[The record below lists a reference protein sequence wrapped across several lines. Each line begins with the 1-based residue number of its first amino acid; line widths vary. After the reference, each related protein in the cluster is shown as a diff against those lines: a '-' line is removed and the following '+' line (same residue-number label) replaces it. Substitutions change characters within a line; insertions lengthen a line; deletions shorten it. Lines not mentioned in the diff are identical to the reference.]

1 MVDIK
6 RLQGS
11 INDLMGVMASASAR
25 QDSVP
30 EVDTLVRTAVYLSAT
45 AMNAVQ
51 RTLGQKHIAMELERR
66 ADMRTAE
73 LTTANRQMTMLKED
87 LAAELSVMT
96 RLHEFTTHLR
106 PIAELPAVLKEALSA
121 MIEIEQADFGNV
133 QLYNPQSHALEIVT
147 QRGFTAELLEY
158 FAVLDGLRTAR
169 GRATECRSHIVVEDV
184 QTDARFAPYRR
195 IALSAGLRAVHSMP
209 LFSRGRA
216 LLGVISM
223 HFKYPHRPTER
234 ELRLTDLYGQ
244 QVAEII
250 ERKLSDDEH
259 AKLLAVIDQLTH
271 VTRIMSMGELTT
283 SIAHEINQP
292 LAGIIANA
300 YACIRAMKRESP
312 DPQEARACAENV
324 IRDADRVSDGIR
336 VIRAFIRKAPAEKRS
351 LDLNVIIG
359 EVMSMVKEQLRS
371 SRIETH
377 LALSEHAM
385 FVMADHIQLQ
395 QVLLNLIVNAIEAL
409 RPVAHRPRRLR
420 ICSRRDVGNLITV
433 GVEDEGIGLGERTM
447 ERLFDA
453 FFTTKADGMG
463 LGLSISRSIIVAH
476 GGELNG
482 ARNDPHGT
490 KMTFSL
496 PAHDPKRCP
505 A

>member
-1 MVDIK
+1 
-6 RLQGS
+6 
-11 INDLMGVMASASAR
+11 
-25 QDSVP
+25 
-30 EVDTLVRTAVYLSAT
+30 
-45 AMNAVQ
+45 
-51 RTLGQKHIAMELERR
+51 
-66 ADMRTAE
+66 MRTAE
-73 LTTANRQMTMLKED
+73 LTTANRQMTMLKDD

-96 RLHEFTTHLR
+96 RLHEFTTRLR
-106 PIAELPAVLKEALSA
+106 PIAELPAVLEEALSA
-121 MIEIEQADFGNV
+121 MMEIEQADFGTV

-147 QRGFTAELLEY
+147 LRGFNAELLEY
-158 FAVLDGLRTAR
+158 FAVLDGLSTAS
-169 GRATECRSHIVVEDV
+169 GGATECRSRIVEDV
-184 QTDARFAPYRR
+184 QTDAQFAPYRR
-195 IALSAGLRAVHSMP
+195 IALSAGFRAVHSMP

-216 LLGVISM
+216 LLGVIYM

-234 ELRLTDLYGQ
+234 ELRLTALYGQ

-300 YACIRAMKRESP
+300 YACLRAMKRESP

-324 IRDADRVSDGIR
+324 IRDADRASDIIRGIR
-336 VIRAFIRKAPAEKRS
+336 ALICKAPTEKRS
-351 LDLNVIIG
+351 LDVNVIVG

-371 SRIETH
+371 SRIETN

-420 ICSRRDVGNLITV
+420 ICSRRDAGNLITV
-433 GVEDEGIGLGERTM
+433 GVEDEGTGLGEQAM